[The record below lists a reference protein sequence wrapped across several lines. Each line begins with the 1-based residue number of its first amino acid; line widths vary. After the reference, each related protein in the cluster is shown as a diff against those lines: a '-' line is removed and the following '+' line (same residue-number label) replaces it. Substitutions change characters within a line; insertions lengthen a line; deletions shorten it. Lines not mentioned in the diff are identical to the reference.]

1 MAETGGQKDV
11 LADDVTM
18 EELEA
23 RPKQPRPARKASST
37 AAYSATANK
46 WWPMFLKR
54 AGWDAEVKGV
64 FIDDDGTPHD
74 GTFRQLFI
82 WLYEQDVTKGVFKP
96 MLAWAQAQLNT
107 QLRAKMSAFCF
118 ALTTCFFFSLVV
130 PLVLILPVQLP

>member
-1 MAETGGQKDV
+1 
-11 LADDVTM
+11 
-18 EELEA
+18 
-23 RPKQPRPARKASST
+23 
-37 AAYSATANK
+37 
-46 WWPMFLKR
+46 MFLKR

-130 PLVLILPVQLP
+130 PLVLILPIQLP